1 MKKLKRSSH
10 SVDSFA
16 YCWSEQLTRPA
27 QTQGAGGNR
36 NYALMDGIAY
46 TYELMVVTFGNYY
59 KPKMVENEEEMER
72 YHYWSEFS
80 EWTEINDNN
89 NRHDNS

>member
-1 MKKLKRSSH
+1 
-10 SVDSFA
+10 
-16 YCWSEQLTRPA
+16 
-27 QTQGAGGNR
+27 
-36 NYALMDGIAY
+36 MDGIAY
-46 TYELMVVTFGNYY
+46 TYELMVVTFGDYY

-89 NRHDNS
+89 RHDNS